1 MTSSTTHN
9 TPAQHRVQY
18 PNVYPTVTHTSKN
31 ALEDPILSGFIT
43 PEHALYAIYE
53 KVAHK
58 ERLTLED
65 GLKLYESHDLL
76 AIGMLAELARV
87 QAMPAEASNHV
98 YWVRNYHINPTNI
111 CEDHCKFCA
120 FKKGPKSPLA
130 YKLSVEQV
138 LEGIERYS
146 DKHLLKEFHIVAGHY
161 HEMNLSYYVSLLEA
175 LRKHYPEVGRKALTA
190 AEIAYIANL
199 DGLSIEE
206 TLKTLQA
213 AGLQALPGGGAEVF
227 SERVR
232 QLVCPE
238 KLSGEAWCDIHGMAH
253 SMGIRS
259 NATMLAGLG
268 ETPQER
274 IEHILALREQ
284 QDRSGGFY
292 SFIPLNCYYDN
303 TSMDPSLAL
312 SGLENLKNFAVAR
325 LLLDNFQHIKSFW
338 IHIGEKIS
346 QVGLYFGV
354 SDIDGTVVQEK
365 IAHSAGTATSQLLTD
380 KALEHLIRSAG
391 RTPIERDLFYQPVVR

>member
-1 MTSSTTHN
+1 MT
-9 TPAQHRVQY
+9 
-18 PNVYPTVTHTSKN
+18 THTSARTQHAIDYPMVAPSFSN
-31 ALEDPILSGFIT
+31 VGQEALEVVLTSGFIT
-43 PEHALYAIYE
+43 PHHPLFEIYE
-53 KVAHK
+53 KVAHRQ
-58 ERLTLED
+58 RLTLED
-65 GLKLYESHDLL
+65 GLKVYESTDLL
-76 AIGMLAELARV
+76 AIGMLAELART
-87 QAMPAEASNHV
+87 QAMPPETRNHV

-120 FKKGPKSPLA
+120 FKKGEKSPLA

-146 DKHLLKEFHIVAGHY
+146 EKHLLKEFHIVAGHY
-161 HEMNLSYYVSLLEA
+161 REMNLQYYVSLLEA
-175 LRKHYPEVGRKALTA
+175 LRKHYPDVGRKALTA
-190 AEIAYIANL
+190 AEIAYIAKL
-199 DGLSIEE
+199 DGISIEE

-232 QLVCPE
+232 QLVCPD
-238 KLSGEAWCDIHGMAH
+238 KLSGEDWCRIHGIAH
-253 SMGIRS
+253 GMGIRS

-274 IEHILALREQ
+274 IEHMMALRTQ
-284 QDRSGGFY
+284 QDLSGGFY

-312 SGLENLKNFAVAR
+312 TGLENLKNFAVSR
-325 LLLDNFQHIKSFW
+325 LMLDNFQHIKSFW

-365 IAHSAGTATSQLLTD
+365 IAHAAGTATSQQLTD
-380 KALEHLIRSAG
+380 VALAHLIRSAG